1 MKKFRDFLSNSFSFP
16 FQILPGLQAFC
27 ATCALAIGS
36 IYLLQASWFVAWL
49 SIDQKRIEARKD
61 GMLPCCI
68 VHKGGSGSTGIEN
81 ENQATIS
88 NANTNATNT
97 PTTPS
102 SMNTTSNVTSS
113 AAAAA
118 VSEKTWNRRILE
130 WAAHLISYRLFKV
143 SLLVV
148 G

>member
-1 MKKFRDFLSNSFSFP
+1 
-16 FQILPGLQAFC
+16 
-27 ATCALAIGS
+27 
-36 IYLLQASWFVAWL
+36 
-49 SIDQKRIEARKD
+49 
-61 GMLPCCI
+61 MLPCCI
-68 VHKGGSGSTGIEN
+68 VHKGGSGSGTGIEN

-88 NANTNATNT
+88 NANATNT
-97 PTTPS
+97 PTTTPS

-113 AAAAA
+113 TNAA

>member
-1 MKKFRDFLSNSFSFP
+1 
-16 FQILPGLQAFC
+16 
-27 ATCALAIGS
+27 
-36 IYLLQASWFVAWL
+36 
-49 SIDQKRIEARKD
+49 
-61 GMLPCCI
+61 MLPCCI
-68 VHKGGSGSTGIEN
+68 VHKGGSGSAGIEN

-88 NANTNATNT
+88 NANTTNATNT
-97 PTTPS
+97 PTTTSS

-113 AAAAA
+113 TNAA

>member
-1 MKKFRDFLSNSFSFP
+1 M
-16 FQILPGLQAFC
+16 QILPGLQAFC

-68 VHKGGSGSTGIEN
+68 VHKGGGNTGSIEN
-81 ENQATIS
+81 ENQATN
-88 NANTNATNT
+88 NATNATNST

-102 SMNTTSNVTSS
+102 SMNTTTSNVTSPT
-113 AAAAA
+113 AASI
-118 VSEKTWNRRILE
+118 SEKTWNRRILE

-143 SLLVV
+143 SLLHS
-148 G
+148 

>member
-1 MKKFRDFLSNSFSFP
+1 
-16 FQILPGLQAFC
+16 
-27 ATCALAIGS
+27 
-36 IYLLQASWFVAWL
+36 
-49 SIDQKRIEARKD
+49 
-61 GMLPCCI
+61 MLPCCI
-68 VHKGGSGSTGIEN
+68 VHKGGSESGTGIEN

-88 NANTNATNT
+88 NATNATNT
-97 PTTPS
+97 TNTPTTTPS

-113 AAAAA
+113 TNAA